1 VSVWITTGPAA
12 EARLQVYPT
21 TVNQALTSNYTAA
34 GAEPL
39 RVQLL
44 DALGKAMVSPPVASV
59 KPGFNRVSRDVAT
72 ASGGLYVL
80 RMLTAEGYLQR
91 RVIIIR

>member
-1 VSVWITTGPAA
+1 VSVWITTGPAV
-12 EARLQVYPT
+12 EGRLQVYP
-21 TVNQALTSNYTAA
+21 QALTFDYTAA
-34 GAEPL
+34 GAETL

-44 DALGKAMVSPPVASV
+44 DALGKAMVSPPVVSV
-59 KPGFNRVSRDVAT
+59 KPGFNRVRLYVAT